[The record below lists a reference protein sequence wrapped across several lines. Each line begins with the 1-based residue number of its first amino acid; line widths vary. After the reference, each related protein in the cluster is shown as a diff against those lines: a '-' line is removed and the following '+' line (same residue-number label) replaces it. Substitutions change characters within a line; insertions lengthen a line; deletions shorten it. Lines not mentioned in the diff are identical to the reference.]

1 MRGLT
6 FLGVVWSIIGSF
18 LHETGF
24 LLAWRNVQTSAGHWI
39 PVRDQ
44 LQSKLRESK
53 SKAPG
58 NELKI
63 LVSYEANISFFEY
76 ELTYIVLTQTAAPK
90 AWPSIPDRISSTSAS
105 VTFESGSKN
114 FRILLLVRSQVTYIN
129 LAINSEK
136 GWIFWVYISE
146 SERFTI
152 RLNAECKYFKIN
164 LNNLCKNVYLTTDK
178 LFNSLAKHPAYAAS
192 WPVWFTDPLLK
203 KVFDI
208 TIVKSHLI

>member
-1 MRGLT
+1 MKFNFLLFLMRGLT

-18 LHETGF
+18 LHDTGF

-63 LVSYEANISFFEY
+63 LVSYEANISFFKY

-114 FRILLLVRSQVTYIN
+114 LRILLLVRSQVTYIN
-129 LAINSEK
+129 LAINSEN
-136 GWIFWVYISE
+136 
-146 SERFTI
+146 
-152 RLNAECKYFKIN
+152 RLNILSLYFR
-164 LNNLCKNVYLTTDK
+164 
-178 LFNSLAKHPAYAAS
+178 
-192 WPVWFTDPLLK
+192 VWAILDQIK
-203 KVFDI
+203 CRV
-208 TIVKSHLI
+208 